1 MDYHA
6 WCPPFFYKPGPL
18 WTAARG
24 LSPSLW
30 HAEYFPYVHS
40 QSHNM
45 LSLSPGVPYYTCT
58 DLKTLQSLPQALPT
72 YAVTQIPGPALSL
85 WSGSAWHPS
94 YHTPVALQ
102 THLHVLSLISSL
114 AHDSAPPCCHLA
126 LALPRPRPGSAP
138 PHTCSPLASSPS
150 TCAVTQPS
158 ALSVGAEAPPPV
170 PLAAQSATCPRLFR
184 RCPNGLCPALR
195 PRAACPGKLL
205 SPGASLPL
213 ALGSLSWNH

>member
-114 AHDSAPPCCHLA
+114 AHDSAPPHV
-126 LALPRPRPGSAP
+126 
-138 PHTCSPLASSPS
+138 
-150 TCAVTQPS
+150 VT
-158 ALSVGAEAPPPV
+158 
-170 PLAAQSATCPRLFR
+170 
-184 RCPNGLCPALR
+184 
-195 PRAACPGKLL
+195 
-205 SPGASLPL
+205 
-213 ALGSLSWNH
+213 